1 MHSFDRQFKKLLVG
15 IVGGLV
21 LLAGIIMIPYPGPGW
36 LVVFAG
42 LAILATEFTWAQ
54 RILDRTKSKYDA
66 WQEWLKKQ
74 SAAVR
79 AMFWLATAA
88 IVIVTI
94 WLLNGYGILNDLL
107 NLGQDWLKSPLFK

>member
-1 MHSFDRQFKKLLVG
+1 MHSFHQQFKKVLVG

-36 LVVFAG
+36 LVVFTG

-54 RILDRTKSKYDA
+54 RILDRTKSKYDS

-74 SAAVR
+74 SSATKTF
-79 AMFWLATAA
+79 FWLATAA
-88 IVIVTI
+88 LVVVTI
-94 WLLNGYGILNDLL
+94 WLLNGYGILNDILR
-107 NLGQDWLKSPLFK
+107 LGQDWLKSPLFS